1 MRFNM
6 SRDIGVL
13 ASGLWEYFLRNPSNN
28 LEIIKDLVLSMRSSI
43 YEHDLSLI
51 YTYIQLKRLNLY
63 VINRL

>member
-13 ASGLWEYFLRNPSNN
+13 ASGLWGYFLRNPSNN
-28 LEIIKDLVLSMRSSI
+28 LEIINDLVLSMRSLI

-51 YTYIQLKRLNLY
+51 YTYIQLKWLNLY